1 MKEQVA
7 AAIQVFL
14 KEEAMPAGVLFQKLQ
29 ELSAILALI
38 LRDHLME
45 LSSFEEDLHLLK
57 TGILR
62 SCYFES
68 CYSGDEEMVSAAK
81 NQLTGN
87 VKKRLKISLEKKIF

>member
-7 AAIQVFL
+7 SAIQAFL
-14 KEEAMPAGVLFQKLQ
+14 KEEPMPAEVLFQKLQ

-45 LSSFEEDLHLLK
+45 LSSFEENLHLLK

-62 SCYFES
+62 SCYFKS
-68 CYSGDEEMVSAAK
+68 CYSGDEEMVSVVK

-87 VKKRLKISLEKKIF
+87 VTRN

>member
-7 AAIQVFL
+7 AAIQAFL

-45 LSSFEEDLHLLK
+45 LSSFEEDLNLLK
-57 TGILR
+57 TGDIR
-62 SCYFES
+62 SRVES
-68 CYSGDEEMVSAAK
+68 CDSGDEEIVSATK

-87 VKKRLKISLEKKIF
+87 VKNF